1 VDDVLDAIEILPADT
16 AFLHDA
22 PRFVDDMRACG
33 HALRPA
39 SAQRQLH
46 TVAEL
51 LRRLTGDVQHTA
63 QRGVLL
69 ADDVGLGKT
78 LVASL
83 VAFVVATR
91 GPRGGT
97 VRILAPNE
105 TVKRDWES
113 ELKRVGACLARCAPH
128 LVKRPVY
135 VRGENVSK
143 LNDRSI
149 HVTTH
154 HYASRTAVA
163 GQSQTLRCDLLIVD
177 EAHRAK
183 GAESRFSAGLR
194 DRGREAKRVLILTA
208 TPFSIEI
215 DELNRM
221 LALVG
226 GGAAAPDIE
235 NYKRL
240 LTETFAN
247 LNHGLDPQVAAQ
259 NLALAATAATAA
271 MRPWVIR
278 HSLEDLAPVE
288 RREIG
293 ESASWSIPTS
303 RASAADLAML
313 MRMDRAATLVRRRDK
328 TVTIRGHDPRLHVG
342 VNQFDH
348 HLAALGEWVARDT
361 SRDGALVV
369 PHLERMR
376 FLRQDDAPH
385 PKMAS
390 VLPAIQSVVEGGEKV
405 LIFCHHIATAD
416 ELTRYLAKKL
426 PRQNAPLQPSAAT
439 FKAAWRIAIVSEMT
453 AAVSESMRAVFV
465 DWLCTPGVIAQT
477 CAWLQPRLDSS
488 DDLVMALRTVHPRKD
503 VAHDSHGSIATEA
516 QRLLSEM
523 LKSDSARGVLLWAAA
538 QGKPEQIPGAA
549 MSAVLGITTVETGE
563 SHAGD
568 LSFVH
573 NRNPDAIKAIF
584 NSPFG
589 PDVLVVTDRMS
600 EGVSLHRY
608 CRHLM
613 HYELDASPI
622 RTVQRNGR
630 VRRIDSWAA
639 RVGAPVQYAYPAFG
653 GTRDERLVRIMRG
666 RVAAFST
673 LLGGVPDIA
682 TDVTGDGADAWRD
695 EVLSAVRRLLEGSAI
710 SLALDT
716 RSAVPV

>member
-1 VDDVLDAIEILPADT
+1 
-16 AFLHDA
+16 
-22 PRFVDDMRACG
+22 MRACG
-33 HALRPA
+33 EALRPA
-39 SAQRQLH
+39 SAQRQLS
-46 TVAEL
+46 TAAEI
-51 LRRLTGDVQHTA
+51 LRRLTGDEHNEPK
-63 QRGVLL
+63 RGVLL

-105 TVKRDWES
+105 TVKRDWER
-113 ELKRVGACLARCAPH
+113 ELKRVGACLARCSPH

-183 GAESRFSAGLR
+183 GADSRFSAGLR

-226 GGAAAPDIE
+226 GGAAASDIQH
-235 NYKRL
+235 YKRL
-240 LTETFAN
+240 LAETFEN
-247 LNHGLDPQVAAQ
+247 VNDGIDPNAAAQ
-259 NLALAATAATAA
+259 NLAIAATAATAA

-278 HSLEDLAPVE
+278 HSLDDLAPVE

-293 ESASWSIPTS
+293 ESAPWSIPAS
-303 RASAADLAML
+303 RASAADMAML

-342 VNQFDH
+342 VSHFDQQ
-348 HLAALGEWVARDT
+348 LGALGEWVERDT
-361 SRDGALVV
+361 SRDGALVA
-369 PHLERMR
+369 PHVEGMR
-376 FLRQDDAPH
+376 LLRKDDAIH

-390 VLPAIQSVVEGGEKV
+390 VLPAIRSVVEGGEKV
-405 LIFCHHIATAD
+405 LVFCHHIATAD
-416 ELTRYLAKKL
+416 ELTKVLAREL
-426 PRQNAPLQPSAAT
+426 PRRYDPSQPSVNA
-439 FKAAWRIAIVSEMT
+439 FQAAWRIAIVSDMT
-453 AAVSESMRAVFV
+453 ASISESMRAVFV
-465 DWLCTPGVIAQT
+465 DWLCTAGVIAQT
-477 CAWLQPRLDSS
+477 WDWIRLRLGTTV
-488 DDLVMALRTVHPRKD
+488 DLMTALHTVHPRSETT
-503 VAHDSHGSIATEA
+503 HDSHGTIATEA
-516 QRLLSEM
+516 QRLLSKMVE
-523 LKSDSARGVLLWAAA
+523 SRSARGVLEWASS

-549 MSAVLGITTVETGE
+549 MSAVLGMTVETGE

-568 LSFVH
+568 TAFVH
-573 NRNPDAIKAIF
+573 NRNPDVIKEIF

-639 RVGAPVQYAYPAFG
+639 CVGAPVQYAYPAFG
-653 GTRDERLVRIMRG
+653 GTRDEKLVRIMRG

-682 TDVTGDGADAWRD
+682 TEVTGDGADAWRD
-695 EVLSAVRRLLEGSAI
+695 EVLSAVRKLLEGSTT
-710 SLALDT
+710 SLALE
-716 RSAVPV
+716 RPAK